1 MPGPMNRRLVLALV
15 PVLVAL
21 LALPAA
27 AAAATK
33 KPNGAVAWPGQIEA
47 FHRGECGHNVAT
59 FNGRLRRMGYI
70 ANKGRCFKA
79 KTSRGVL
86 AYRKVNG
93 MSRGMRAGKGLVK
106 RVFAGRGGYRVRRP
120 GAGRH

>member
-1 MPGPMNRRLVLALV
+1 MRGPMNRRLYLALV
-15 PVLVAL
+15 PVLAAL
-21 LALPAA
+21 LALPAV
-27 AAAATK
+27 AAATK

-79 KTSRGVL
+79 KTGRGVL
-86 AYRKVNG
+86 AYRKVNE

-106 RVFAGRGGYRVRRP
+106 RVFAGPHAAAHLVDF
-120 GAGRH
+120 AV